1 METLKNMLYATLGL
15 AQQNNE
21 AFKEKYEE
29 LVKVGKI
36 VDENGKNYVNDFV
49 KILEENKE
57 TLGEKYNDQLTKVEE
72 LIKSLKVTKDSK

>member
-15 AQQNNE
+15 AQQNAE
-21 AFKEKYEE
+21 SFKEKYEE

-57 TLGEKYNDQLTKVEE
+57 TLGEKYNNQLDKVEE